1 VNPPENDVLNFIKDF
16 LWAPLLALIGWA
28 WHRNE
33 QEHKALRD
41 AHDKLKD
48 QASQSHSVLND
59 KFMEHIDARVAD
71 SINFAKEK
79 DMLVREEMAIQR
91 GHIAKLYDK
100 IEEHARRSE
109 DRHHELLS
117 AIHSRSVK

>member
-59 KFMEHIDARVAD
+59 KFMEP
-71 SINFAKEK
+71 INFAKEK